1 MKRPVANQSRLL
13 SLLLISAIL
22 FIALVL
28 RLPHLNGSFWLDEAA
43 QALESARP
51 LSEQLNIDYDF
62 QPPLLHLIVHF
73 SLYVSRQEWWLR
85 TIAALIP
92 GLVSIWAT
100 YEIGK
105 KLLSPTVGGWAAL
118 LLATSSFHIFYSQEL
133 RPYALPLMLATLSW
147 LVLLNWPPA
156 NRKLSWFA
164 RYPVI
169 SPYMTYALLT
179 LFGLYSSYL
188 YPFLI
193 LGQAAYI
200 LFLKRDQLL
209 TYSYHALFWILGFLP
224 WLPSFFDQ
232 FAVGGEVRAQLPGW
246 DKVVSIDAVRSLALV
261 VGKFMFGVLDLR
273 FSLLFIAAA
282 LFIICI
288 LKIGVGVALLPKTMS
303 QRVRAWFEKI
313 LRLQKN
319 NPLAV
324 PANYTQAIT
333 IVLIWLVVP
342 LLSAWLISFVVPV
355 LHPKRVLFLLPSFY
369 LLLTASTLAVPHLRT
384 RKLILAVLLAINLYS
399 TSQYYLQ
406 PRLQRENWRELHS
419 IITQLYPHKS
429 IAVFAFPEPFAPWQW
444 YDQTEYPTVA
454 TGTLAVADAQLDQ
467 TTEVLNDYTY
477 VLVFDYLRDLTDPND
492 QLLAAVQSQGFQ
504 EMDFLDQTNI
514 GFVRIY
520 AQPPVT
526 ISSVE

>member
-1 MKRPVANQSRLL
+1 MKRPAANHSRLL
-13 SLLLISAIL
+13 STLLITGIL
-22 FIALVL
+22 LIATLL

-43 QALESARP
+43 QAMESARP
-51 LSEQLNIDYDF
+51 LSEQFNIDYDF

-100 YEIGK
+100 YYIGK
-105 KLLSPTVGGWAAL
+105 KLLSTTVGGWAAL
-118 LLATSSFHIFYSQEL
+118 LLSTSSFHIFYSQEL
-133 RPYALPLMLATLSW
+133 RPYALPLMLASLSW

-156 NRKLSWFA
+156 DLKKKWLA
-164 RYPVI
+164 RYPII
-169 SPYMTYALLT
+169 SPYMLYALLT

-200 LFLKRDQLL
+200 LLLKRDQLV
-209 TYSYHALFWILGFLP
+209 TYCYHALFWILGFLP
-224 WLPSFFDQ
+224 WLPSFMDQ

-273 FSLLFIAAA
+273 FSLLFIGTA
-282 LFIICI
+282 LIILCI
-288 LKIGVGVALLPKTMS
+288 LKIGVSVALLPKTVAQKLHS
-303 QRVRAWFEKI
+303 WFDKVLKRKKVASLQLPTGYSLAVKI
-313 LRLQKN
+313 L
-319 NPLAV
+319 
-324 PANYTQAIT
+324 
-333 IVLIWLVVP
+333 LIWLVMP

-369 LLLTASTLAVPHLRT
+369 LLLAASTLAVPHQRA
-384 RKLILAVLLAINLYS
+384 RKFILGLLLAINLYS

-406 PRLQRENWRELHS
+406 PRLQRENWRDLHN
-419 IITQLYPHKS
+419 IIVQLYPKKS

-444 YDQTEYPTVA
+444 YDQSNYPTVA
-454 TGTLAVADAQLDQ
+454 TGTLAVADANLTETTNVLD
-467 TTEVLNDYTY
+467 DYTY
-477 VLVFDYLRDLTDPND
+477 VLVFDYLRDLTDPNS
-492 QLLAAVQSQGFQ
+492 QLLSAIQAQGFQ
-504 EMDFLDQTNI
+504 EMDFLDQSNI

-520 AQPPVT
+520 AQPPVA